1 MANEDL
7 GPGSGQYAGSVEASR
22 IGFLLQRDGAAA
34 TLEWVRRTLTI
45 YRRAVLERRHFASD
59 PQYRARFV
67 ASCLDFRRWLA
78 ANGAY
83 GIRRDAA
90 PRSAP

>member
-1 MANEDL
+1 MTND
-7 GPGSGQYAGSVEASR
+7 GPRAGSVPFAGSVEASR
-22 IGFLLQRDGAAA
+22 IGFPLQRGGAAA

-45 YRRAVLERRHFASD
+45 YRRAVLKRRQFASD

-83 GIRRDAA
+83 GIRRAA
-90 PRSAP
+90 ASRSAS

>member
-1 MANEDL
+1 MTDENPS
-7 GPGSGQYAGSVEASR
+7 PGSGRSAGGTEASR
-22 IGFLLQRDGAAA
+22 ISFLLHRDGAAA
-34 TLEWVRRTLTI
+34 TLEWVRRTLAI

-67 ASCLDFRRWLA
+67 ASCLGFRRWLA

-83 GIRRDAA
+83 GIRRAS
-90 PRSAP
+90 PQHSSP